1 MKINNNLEKPQSLD
15 PESFVEDKPD
25 KPEEACGVFGVL
37 APKED
42 VARLT
47 YFGLHALQH
56 RGQESAGIAVGDGK
70 SIFVVKDMGLVPQVF
85 DERSLAGLQGFV
97 AVGHTRYSTTGSN
110 KWENAQP
117 IHKTFSEG
125 TLALAHN
132 GNLINTKHLKEMLQR
147 NGSLFNSTSDTE
159 VIADLIASFVGD
171 GSVEKAIVQTM
182 NLLEGAY
189 AVALITED
197 KLYAFRDAQGIRPL
211 CIGKLNKNYVVSS
224 ETCGLDI
231 VGAEHFEDVEPG
243 ELVVISRKGIK
254 RRQVLEKKSSLCIFE
269 FIYFARPDSQLLGR
283 NLYTS
288 RKNMGI
294 MLAKESAVDADLVI
308 GVPDSGIPA
317 AIGFAEESGLPYGEG
332 LIKNRYVGRTFIQ
345 PSQTI
350 RQVGIRMKLN
360 PLVSVIKGKRVIVVD
375 DSIVRGNTTKKII
388 TLLKDAGAK
397 EVHVRISSPPYKYP
411 CYYGIDTASI
421 TDLIASNCEVEEIRE
436 EIGADSLHYLS
447 LDALIKAT
455 GCGADK
461 FCSACLSGKYP
472 VKIPDELKLS
482 KLMLEEQEIVS

>member
-1 MKINNNLEKPQSLD
+1 MYSEL
-15 PESFVEDKPD
+15 PD

-56 RGQESAGIAVGDGK
+56 RGQESAGIAVGDGS

-97 AVGHTRYSTTGSN
+97 AIGHTRYSTTGSTR
-110 KWENAQP
+110 WENAQP
-117 IHKTFSEG
+117 IHKTFKEG

-132 GNLINTKHLKEMLQR
+132 GNLINSSYLKDMLQR
-147 NGSLFNSTSDTE
+147 NGSMFNSTSDTE

-171 GSVEKAIVQTM
+171 GSVEKAVVQTM
-182 NLLEGAY
+182 GLLEGAY
-189 AVALITED
+189 SVALITE
-197 KLYAFRDAQGIRPL
+197 KELYAFRDAQGLRPL
-211 CIGKLNKNYVVSS
+211 CIGKINKNYVVSS

-231 VGAEHFEDVEPG
+231 IGAEFVDEVKPG
-243 ELVVISRKGIK
+243 ELVILSKKGIK
-254 RRQVLEKKSSLCIFE
+254 RRQVLDPKPALCIFE
-269 FIYFARPDSQLLGR
+269 FIYFARPDSNMLGK
-283 NLYTS
+283 NLYAA
-288 RKNMGI
+288 RKKMG
-294 MLAKESAVDADLVI
+294 MLLAEEAPVKADLVI
-308 GVPDSGIPA
+308 GVPDSGVPA
-317 AIGFAEESGLPYGEG
+317 AIGFAEQSALAYGEG

-360 PLVSVIKGKRVIVVD
+360 PLASVIKGKKIVVVD

-388 TLLKDAGAK
+388 SLLREAGAK
-397 EVHVRISSPPYKYP
+397 EVHVRISSPPYKFP

-421 TDLIASNCEVEEIRE
+421 GDLIASTHEVEEIRK
-436 EIGADSLHYLS
+436 EIRADSLHYLS
-447 LDALIKAT
+447 LASLIKST
-455 GCGADK
+455 GCAGSK
-461 FCSACLSGKYP
+461 FCTACLSGKYP
-472 VKIPDELKLS
+472 IPIPDDLKVS
-482 KLMLEEQEIVS
+482 KMMLEEIKS